1 MNKWELKAELE
12 ALRETNTKLTEAN
25 LVIAKQ
31 LENLWSEVGYKN
43 DRVRDLNYEVAELK
57 TEVKQYKYKWRKCIA
72 DKYSQ
77 EADEKDKALI
87 DKLLNEG
94 RTDN

>member
-1 MNKWELKAELE
+1 MKKYESDLVIQQLI
-12 ALRETNTKLTEAN
+12 ETNQKLTD
-25 LVIAKQ
+25 Q
-31 LENLWSEVGYKN
+31 LKNLWEEVGYKN
-43 DRVRDLNYEVAELK
+43 DRVRDLNYEVSELK